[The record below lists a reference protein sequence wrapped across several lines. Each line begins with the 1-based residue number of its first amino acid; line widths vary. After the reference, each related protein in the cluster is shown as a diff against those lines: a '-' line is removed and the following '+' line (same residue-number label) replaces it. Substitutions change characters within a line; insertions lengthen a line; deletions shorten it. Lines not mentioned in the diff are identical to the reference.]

1 MGSVYRRKVKVC
13 TTCDRRLDTTVVQR
27 ACHSAG
33 HAIEVREQGPWW
45 IRYSVAG
52 KLQCVSSE
60 SAKRADAVRLLKERE
75 GDVAKGLPITADIGR
90 ITVEDA
96 AEDLLTDYRVN
107 KKRSLRTVTLR
118 VKKHLVPYFG
128 GRRLA
133 TITPPLVR
141 QYIAKRQAGGAS
153 NATINRDLVTLKRM
167 FTLAV
172 QGGKLMTRPYI
183 PLLKESNVRKGFFER
198 EQLQNVANHLPSH
211 MRGIA
216 EFSFVTGWRT
226 PSEILPLEWRQ
237 VDMKAGEIRL
247 DPGTTKNGE
256 GRVFPF
262 TAALRQLLDRQ
273 QTIAET
279 LKRERNL
286 ITRYV
291 FCFTIGKKAGQR
303 IGQSGY
309 RHAWNHARVEAG
321 CPGRIPH
328 DCRRTAV
335 RNLVRAGV
343 PERVAMQLTGH
354 RTRAVFERYNIVSP
368 GDLRE
373 AAQRLDAYASAA
385 G

>member
-1 MGSVYRRKVKVC
+1 
-13 TTCDRRLDTTVVQR
+13 
-27 ACHSAG
+27 
-33 HAIEVREQGPWW
+33 
-45 IRYSVAG
+45 
-52 KLQCVSSE
+52 
-60 SAKRADAVRLLKERE
+60 VRLLKERE
-75 GDVAKGLPITADIGR
+75 GDVAKGLPITADVGK
-90 ITVEDA
+90 ITFEEA

-118 VKKHLVPYFG
+118 VQKHLTPFFG

-133 TITPPLVR
+133 AISPPLVR
-141 QYIAKRQAGGAS
+141 QYIAKRQASGAS

-198 EQLQNVANHLPSH
+198 EQLQNVASHLPSH

-216 EFSFVTGWRT
+216 EFAFVTGWRT

-237 VDMKAGEIRL
+237 VDMKAGEVRL

-262 TAALRQLLDRQ
+262 TTELRQVLERQ
-273 QTIAET
+273 QLIAEA
-279 LKRERNL
+279 LKRDRGL
-286 ITRYV
+286 IVRYV
-291 FCFTIGKKAGQR
+291 FCFTIGRKAGQR
-303 IGQSGY
+303 IGESGY
-309 RHAWNHARVEAG
+309 LHAWNHARVAAG

>member
-1 MGSVYRRKVKVC
+1 
-13 TTCDRRLDTTVVQR
+13 
-27 ACHSAG
+27 
-33 HAIEVREQGPWW
+33 
-45 IRYSVAG
+45 
-52 KLQCVSSE
+52 VSSE
-60 SAKRADAVRLLKERE
+60 SSKRADAVRLLKERE
-75 GDVAKGLPITADIGR
+75 GDVAKGLPITADVGKICF
-90 ITVEDA
+90 EEA

-107 KKRSLRTVTLR
+107 KKRSLRTVRLR
-118 VKKHLVPYFG
+118 LKKHLTPFFG
-128 GRRLA
+128 DRRLA
-133 TITPPLVR
+133 TITLPLVR
-141 QYIAKRQAGGAS
+141 QYVAKRQEAGAS
-153 NATINRDLVTLKRM
+153 NATINRDLITLKRM
-167 FTLAV
+167 FTLAM

-183 PLLKESNVRKGFFER
+183 PLLKETNVRKGFFER
-198 EQLQNVANHLPSH
+198 EQLQNVANQLPPY

-216 EFSFVTGWRT
+216 EFAFVTGWRT

-237 VDMKAGEIRL
+237 VDMKAGEVRL

-262 TAALRQLLDRQ
+262 TKELRHVLERQ
-273 QTIAET
+273 QVIAET
-279 LKRERNL
+279 LKRERG
-286 ITRYV
+286 IIPRSV
-291 FCFTIGKKAGQR
+291 FCFTIGRKAGKQ
-303 IGQSGY
+303 ISDSGY
-309 RHAWNHARVEAG
+309 NHAWGRARVAAG
-321 CPGRIPH
+321 CPGRSPH